1 LVQAAGIFTQHRL
14 CHSLVRLRDTRQI
27 VIFKKVYASLIIR
40 KSNYY
45 LYCSNL
51 FAMKKKLILAV
62 VLSAF
67 LFCYSYTQNLVTP
80 QPSPTAEIKQNF
92 GLSQIELSYSRPGV
106 KGRKIFGD
114 LVPYGKVWR
123 TGANTATTITFGDD
137 VMIGDKKIPA
147 GKYGLLTIPGQTE
160 WTVIFTKQVDVT
172 SPADY
177 KEDQDVVR
185 VSVKPYRLPFSIETF
200 TIDFGDIK
208 SSNCKLEL
216 MWDSV
221 YVQVPITTDA
231 DNKVMTQIKE
241 IMEGDS
247 RPYFQA
253 ALYYIENGKDLNQ
266 AVQWLDKAATQ
277 EPDGFWI
284 YYQKARALAKLGKKQ
299 EALVASNKSIELA
312 KTAKNDDYVALNE
325 KLQKT
330 L

>member
-1 LVQAAGIFTQHRL
+1 
-14 CHSLVRLRDTRQI
+14 
-27 VIFKKVYASLIIR
+27 
-40 KSNYY
+40 
-45 LYCSNL
+45 
-51 FAMKKKLILAV
+51 MKKKLVLALT
-62 VLSAF
+62 LSAF
-67 LFCYSYTQNLVTP
+67 LFDYSYSQNLVTP

-123 TGANTATTITFGDD
+123 TGANAATTITFGED

-147 GKYGLLTIPGQTE
+147 GKYGLLTMPGQSE
-160 WTVIFTKQVDVT
+160 WTVIFTKQTNVT
-172 SPADY
+172 NPADY
-177 KEDQDVVR
+177 KQDQDVAR
-185 VSVKPYRLPFSIETF
+185 FSVKPYQLPFSIETF
-200 TIDFGDIK
+200 TIDLGDIK
-208 SSNCKLEL
+208 SSSCKLEL

-221 YVQVPITTDA
+221 YVPVPITTDV
-231 DNKVMTQIKE
+231 DSKVMKQIKE
-241 IMEGDS
+241 IMEGDN
-247 RPYFQA
+247 RPYFQS

-277 EPDGFWI
+277 DPDGYYI
-284 YYQKARALAKLGKKQ
+284 YYQKARALAKMGKKQ

-312 KTAKNDDYVALNE
+312 KAAKNDDYITLNE